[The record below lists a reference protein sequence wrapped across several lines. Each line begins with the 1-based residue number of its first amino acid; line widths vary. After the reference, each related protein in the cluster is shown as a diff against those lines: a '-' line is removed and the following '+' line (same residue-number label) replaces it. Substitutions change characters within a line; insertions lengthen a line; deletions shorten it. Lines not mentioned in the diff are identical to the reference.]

1 VTSTRQPDT
10 AQPASPDPGEV
21 VAPTRGPSFAAR
33 IHLSDICLP
42 YSLGLWIFALTR
54 IDTARLGGLGLPAI
68 LPIAFYAAVVLL
80 VLSAATELARP
91 EPDKVRMSLH
101 AIILVVI
108 LYGTAAI
115 IYPEGRYSW
124 LYKTI
129 GVVQYVNAH
138 GALNPNIDIY
148 QNWPGFFAV
157 AAWFDRVAGVAS
169 PLVYAKWSQLA
180 FELAAL
186 PLLYLIYSALSLNSR
201 QRWAAILLYSAS
213 NWIGQDYLSPQA
225 LGSFLGLG
233 IMALVIRWLY
243 LGRLVTGDDQLA
255 KRGPPGWRQTLGP
268 CLVIIFIFAV
278 LTFTHEL
285 SPYMITVQIGI
296 LMLLGLLRPRWL
308 PFALGLIAIG
318 FLLPRFGYVNHH
330 FGLLKSLGQFFSNAT
345 PPAFDRGAV
354 PVSQDFI
361 ERSAEVLSLSMWGLA
376 VVGAWLRRRAGKT
389 VLALV
394 MLAFSPIVLL
404 VLGAYGEEGILR
416 VYLFSLPWTAAL
428 VALTLAPSPVWRTLP
443 GKRRKDRKEETKAV
457 RVRRRLQGTFA
468 VPITLTVVLA
478 LFFPAFFGDDL
489 SNVMSVGEVNS
500 VTSFFESAAPGRIY
514 TPLDHSPLNDT
525 ARYNEFPIKPLFG
538 TNGQFTKAK
547 KLPTNIAGAM
557 ASIALSNYGQDNT
570 AYFVVTPS
578 MLTFND
584 AYQVTTQ
591 RVMSLVLRS
600 FASSGAWTLVS
611 HKGGTLIYELATK

>member
-1 VTSTRQPDT
+1 
-10 AQPASPDPGEV
+10 
-21 VAPTRGPSFAAR
+21 
-33 IHLSDICLP
+33 
-42 YSLGLWIFALTR
+42 
-54 IDTARLGGLGLPAI
+54 
-68 LPIAFYAAVVLL
+68 VVLL

-91 EPDKVRMSLH
+91 EPDKIRMSLH

-186 PLLYLIYSALSLNSR
+186 PLLYLIYSALSLTTR

-243 LGRLVTGDDQLA
+243 LGRLVSEDGQLEKA
-255 KRGPPGWRQTLGP
+255 EPPGWRQTLGP
-268 CLVIIFIFAV
+268 CLVIMFIFAV

-308 PFALGLIAIG
+308 PFALGLIAVG
-318 FLLPRFGYVNHH
+318 FLIPRFGYVNHH

-361 ERSAEVLSLSMWGLA
+361 ERSAEALSLSMWGLA
-376 VVGAWLRRRAGKT
+376 LVGAWLRRRAGRT

-428 VALTLAPSPVWRTLP
+428 VAIALAPLPVWRTLP
-443 GKRRKDRKEETKAV
+443 GKRRKEEVKPV
-457 RVRRRLQGTFA
+457 RARRRLQGTFA

-489 SNVMSVGEVNS
+489 SNLMTVGEVTS
-500 VTSFFESAAPGRIY
+500 VTSFFESAPAGRIY
-514 TPLDHSPLNDT
+514 SPLDHSPLNDT
-525 ARYNEFPIKPLFG
+525 WRYNKFPITALFG
-538 TNGQFTKAK
+538 DKAMYQK
-547 KLPTNIAGAM
+547 DYIGKHIATRLAGA
-557 ASIALSNYGQDNT
+557 AFSQAVPGQT
-570 AYFVVTPS
+570 AYVVITPS
-578 MLTFND
+578 MLAFNQ
-584 AYQVTTQ
+584 AYQVTTSA
-591 RVMSLVLRS
+591 RLSLVINEI
-600 FASSGAWTLVS
+600 AVSSDWTLVYS
-611 HKGGTLIYELATK
+611 RGGTLIYELG